1 MEIDT
6 VVILV
11 VGIATF
17 LVALLALVIRL
28 IELGRK

>member
-1 MEIDT
+1 MEANT

-11 VGIATF
+11 VGSVTF
-17 LVALLALVIRL
+17 LVALLTLVVKL